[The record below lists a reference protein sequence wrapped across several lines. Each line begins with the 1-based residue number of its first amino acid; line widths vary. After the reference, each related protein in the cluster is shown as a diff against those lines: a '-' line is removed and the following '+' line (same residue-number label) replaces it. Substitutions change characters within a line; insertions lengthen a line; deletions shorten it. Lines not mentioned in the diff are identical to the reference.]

1 MRGENDWDLI
11 PEDKAEWV
19 IFGIAL
25 AVVLGA
31 AWWIFR

>member
-1 MRGENDWDLI
+1 MKGENDWDI
-11 PEDKAEWV
+11 VPEDKAELV

-25 AVVLGA
+25 LVIIGA